1 MEMHVNKFDGLNQKT
16 DILIVSATQIKQTI
30 IQGVLKEIDKTLNGL
45 ITQVMKEE
53 SYLAKANQLLWVRTE
68 GKLPFKRILIVGLGK
83 NSRST
88 GEEVDLETMR
98 TAAATSLHAIKTTTA
113 RHVVFVLPNMVNL
126 DVREIAH
133 AMTEGIE
140 LAAYSFD
147 RYKKQKKNHLQSFD
161 LAVQDGRDVLASKK
175 GMERARL
182 FSHGTCFVRDLVN
195 TTPHHMNPSELV
207 QVAKKIAKESK
218 DVRVSVYDESQ
229 LKRMGAGGIIG
240 VAQGSTHPPYLVHLT
255 YKPKTKTKKRIALV
269 GKG

>member
-1 MEMHVNKFDGLNQKT
+1 
-16 DILIVSATQIKQTI
+16 
-30 IQGVLKEIDKTLNGL
+30 
-45 ITQVMKEE
+45 
-53 SYLAKANQLLWVRTE
+53 
-68 GKLPFKRILIVGLGK
+68 
-83 NSRST
+83 
-88 GEEVDLETMR
+88 
-98 TAAATSLHAIKTTTA
+98 
-113 RHVVFVLPNMVNL
+113 MVNL

-269 GKG
+269 GKASRLIQVVFPQTRRQELTMKCDMAGAANVLGIFRLSQKSPQMSSSRNLRGC